1 MFGLAHYAW
10 TTLSLLIPKMDSFM
24 SLILETR
31 GVRPKNKKRKKKY
44 KKRRKN
50 NLIEF

>member
-31 GVRPKNKKRKKKY
+31 GVRPKNKKREKN

>member
-1 MFGLAHYAW
+1 MFGLAQYAW

-24 SLILETR
+24 SLMSETR
-31 GVRPKNKKRKKKY
+31 GVWPKNKKREKEKKK
-44 KKRRKN
+44 KRKT